1 MSKCAHVVAKK
12 AAIIFKTSVSL
23 LEVSSNPGVSMRT
36 TPLPSRVNRSARWTS
51 VVHDSRFIPTRRLER
66 LARLTNWAASE

>member
-1 MSKCAHVVAKK
+1 VSKFAYVVAKK

-23 LEVSSNPGVSMRT
+23 LESSSNPGVSMRMT
-36 TPLPSRVNRSARWTS
+36 SLPSRVKRSARWTS
-51 VVHDSRFIPTRRLER
+51 VVHDSKFVPTRSLEQ